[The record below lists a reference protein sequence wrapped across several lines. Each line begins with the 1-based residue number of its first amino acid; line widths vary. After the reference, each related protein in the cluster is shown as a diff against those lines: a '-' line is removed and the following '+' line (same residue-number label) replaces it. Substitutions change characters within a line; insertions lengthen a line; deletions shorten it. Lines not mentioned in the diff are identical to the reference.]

1 MIVQEL
7 VDGKGIYEH
16 FIDAGGWAHPLA
28 GFTTGFEGFKGI
40 PSSIGYF
47 PSWFPYWF
55 GYGK

>member
-7 VDGKGIYEH
+7 VDGKGIYQH
-16 FIDAGGWAHPLA
+16 FLDAGGWSNPMA
-28 GFTTGFEGFKGI
+28 GFLTGFEGFKGI

-55 GYGK
+55 GK